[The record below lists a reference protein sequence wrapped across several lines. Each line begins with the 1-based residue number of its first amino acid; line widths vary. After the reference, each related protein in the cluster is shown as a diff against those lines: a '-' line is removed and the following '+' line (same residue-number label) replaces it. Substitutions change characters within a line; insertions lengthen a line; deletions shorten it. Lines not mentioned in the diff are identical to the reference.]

1 MCTRAPPL
9 PHARLRCAPRP
20 GLSCAKMGRGR
31 RWPSI
36 TIRWLS
42 VDPCWTKMGTS
53 PGRGTLAPAF
63 QFSLRFSHA
72 LQRCPAPRRDPAT
85 RGYWPASD
93 LAREGK
99 PGTWH
104 RLEPLASVR
113 AHRWVDVPPSSG
125 LTAVPCGDLIPSG
138 ATRRAV
144 ARVLP
149 RANRSLP
156 DSGSMSTC
164 TTVRSPLTS
173 EIPTAAS
180 TGYCGGS
187 SPGSRPRRIHSTVAR
202 WAPNPRVRVS
212 ALVLTKNSP
221 STMSPHQSGEIEC
234 TPMATCLHPVQQH
247 RPTARLLVLCAR
259 LLLARRQWRS
269 RDNTPRLVP
278 IILDSISF

>member
-1 MCTRAPPL
+1 M
-9 PHARLRCAPRP
+9 
-20 GLSCAKMGRGR
+20 
-31 RWPSI
+31 
-36 TIRWLS
+36 
-42 VDPCWTKMGTS
+42 
-53 PGRGTLAPAF
+53 
-63 QFSLRFSHA
+63 
-72 LQRCPAPRRDPAT
+72 
-85 RGYWPASD
+85 RGYWPTSD

-104 RLEPLASVR
+104 RLEPLAGVR

-125 LTAVPCGDLIPSG
+125 LTAVPCGVLVLSS

-144 ARVLP
+144 AWILA

-156 DSGSMSTC
+156 DGGSLSTHMA
-164 TTVRSPLTS
+164 VRSPLTS
-173 EIPTAAS
+173 EIPTAVS

-187 SPGSRPRRIHSTVAR
+187 SPGSRPRRIHSTAVR
-202 WAPNPRVRVS
+202 WAPNPRVRVL
-212 ALVLTKNSP
+212 ALVLTENSP
-221 STMSPHQSGEIEC
+221 STMSPQQSGEIEC
-234 TPMATCLHPVQQH
+234 TPIATCLHPVQQH